1 MSSIKI
7 PEVSRDERI
16 GSVFNELFSIINQTE
31 NVDNNGIVVWDF
43 SDSLFFHPFFL
54 APLAIYKDGCNRKI
68 NCANI
73 SKSKKYFDAVRFNT
87 PLLISNSEDLRL
99 FEKYKSK
106 SYIPICKFDLKD
118 ISVVDT
124 MQTIIQNLIE
134 HQCQADYKIKT
145 PLSYFFGELICNIS
159 QHSNSRYGY
168 IYSQYLHRERCVDI
182 CIADAGI
189 TIYSSYIKANKY
201 LDEIGDSEPKALKLA
216 NEGYSTKNLPNAEN
230 RGYGI
235 SSTKKM
241 LVEGL
246 KGEFFMLSGSAFH
259 RHICTENTYI
269 QLPETFRWNGTII
282 LMRVPIDVPQDFDY
296 YKYIN

>member
-73 SKSKKYFDAVRFNT
+73 SRLKKYFDAVRFNT

-201 LDEIGDSEPKALKLA
+201 LAEIGDSEPKALKLA

>member
-201 LDEIGDSEPKALKLA
+201 LAEIGDSEPKALKLA